1 MDSVSIHQPQRQNK
15 SSLGVVTGSVVTC
28 AGCVLIQAQSYLS
41 SPPSFSA
48 CVLNWMKSKT
58 QMGCIYL
65 ETDAVAIDSGEL
77 CYPHW
82 TLEKITELKRQ
93 GHGDV
98 PRKSNM
104 ETCSEGRRVED
115 GGVSSRGRV

>member
-1 MDSVSIHQPQRQNK
+1 ME
-15 SSLGVVTGSVVTC
+15 
-28 AGCVLIQAQSYLS
+28 
-41 SPPSFSA
+41 
-48 CVLNWMKSKT
+48 T
-58 QMGCIYL
+58 QIGCIYL

-104 ETCSEGRRVED
+104 ETCSEGRRAED
-115 GGVSSRGRV
+115 GGVSSRGQGVAGTISSSQSLIKLQGTQTWTL